1 VDLGVSIRSGRV
13 WRRGRGRAVGRFLL
27 RRLWLSAIT
36 LILVSIVVFAVA
48 EVLPGDVGRTILG
61 PFATNEQV
69 AQLNQEFGLDR
80 PLPVRY
86 ADWSSDFVTGDW
98 GESYLLD
105 TPVRPLVVER
115 MINSLYLGAFA
126 LAFIVPVS
134 IGLGVLA
141 ALHRDG
147 LIDRAISVT
156 GLSLIALPEFV
167 VGVIVLVIFAV
178 ELGWFPVSSRVPSAN
193 PVDVVRQFFLPSI
206 PLMLVLFGYI
216 ARMARAG
223 TVEALDSDYVRTA
236 VLKGLPRRTLIWRHV
251 LRNAL
256 LPTISVVS
264 VQVGYLFGG
273 LVVVETLFNYPGI
286 GKLLLDSAV
295 GHDLPVLEATVL
307 IVAVLYMLSNLVAD
321 SLYAVLNP
329 RIRVA
334 R

>member
-1 VDLGVSIRSGRV
+1 
-13 WRRGRGRAVGRFLL
+13 VGRFLL

-36 LILVSIVVFAVA
+36 LLLVSIVLFAVA

-69 AQLNQEFGLDR
+69 AQLNRELGLDR

-86 ADWSSDFVTGDW
+86 VDWLSGFISGDW
-98 GESYLLD
+98 GQSPLLN

-115 MINSLYLGAFA
+115 MINSLMLATFA
-126 LAFIVPVS
+126 LALVVPVS

-147 LIDRAISVT
+147 PIDRVISVT

-167 VGVIVLVIFAV
+167 AGVVVLVVFAV
-178 ELGWFPVSSRVPSAN
+178 QLGWFPVSSEVPSAN
-193 PVDVVRQFFLPSI
+193 PVDVIRQFLLPSI
-206 PLMLVLFGYI
+206 PLVLVLFGYI

-223 TVEALDSDYVRTA
+223 TVEALDSNYVRTA

-273 LVVVETLFNYPGI
+273 LVVIETLFNYPGI
-286 GKLLLDSAV
+286 GKLLLDSAI

-307 IVAVLYMLSNLVAD
+307 VVAVLFMLSNLVAD

-329 RIRVA
+329 RIRVP

>member
-1 VDLGVSIRSGRV
+1 M
-13 WRRGRGRAVGRFLL
+13 GRFLL

-36 LILVSIVVFAVA
+36 LLLVSIVLFAVA

-69 AQLNQEFGLDR
+69 AQLNRELGLDR

-86 ADWSSDFVTGDW
+86 VEWLGGFISGDW
-98 GESYLLD
+98 GQSPLLN

-115 MINSLYLGAFA
+115 MINSLMLATFA
-126 LAFIVPVS
+126 LALVVPVS

-147 LIDRAISVT
+147 PIDRVISVT

-167 VGVIVLVIFAV
+167 AGVVVLVVFAV
-178 ELGWFPVSSRVPSAN
+178 QLGWFPVSSEVPSAN
-193 PVDVVRQFFLPSI
+193 PVDVIRQFLLPSI
-206 PLMLVLFGYI
+206 PLVLVLFGYI

-223 TVEALDSDYVRTA
+223 TVEALDSNYVRTA

-273 LVVVETLFNYPGI
+273 LVVTESLFNYPGI

-307 IVAVLYMLSNLVAD
+307 VIAVLYMLSNLVAD

-329 RIRVA
+329 RIRVP

>member
-1 VDLGVSIRSGRV
+1 MSIRSGRI
-13 WRRGRGRAVGRFLL
+13 WRRGRRRAVSRFLL

-61 PFATNEQV
+61 PFATNKQV
-69 AQLNQEFGLDR
+69 AQLNQELGLDR

-86 ADWSSDFVTGDW
+86 ADWASDFVTGDW

-115 MINSLYLGAFA
+115 MINSVALGAFA

-141 ALHRDG
+141 ALYRDG

-223 TVEALDSDYVRTA
+223 TVGALESDYVRTA

-286 GKLLLDSAV
+286 GKLLLDSAI

-329 RIRVA
+329 RIRVS

>member
-1 VDLGVSIRSGRV
+1 VSLRFVQR
-13 WRRGRGRAVGRFLL
+13 WRRGRGGTAGRFLL

-36 LILVSIVVFAVA
+36 LVLVSVVVFAVA

-69 AQLNQEFGLDR
+69 ERLNRELGLER
-80 PLPVRY
+80 PLVVRY
-86 ADWSSDFVTGDW
+86 AGWLGDFVRGEWGD
-98 GESYLLD
+98 SFLLN

-115 MINSLYLGAFA
+115 AVNSVLLGAFA

-141 ALHRDG
+141 ALYRDG
-147 LIDRAISVT
+147 FIDRAISVT

-178 ELGWFPVSSRVPSAN
+178 ELGWFPVSSQVPSAN

-223 TVEALDSDYVRTA
+223 TVEALASDYVRTA
-236 VLKGLPRRTLIWRHV
+236 VLKGLSRWALIWRHV

-307 IVAVLYMLSNLVAD
+307 VVALLYMLSNLVAD

-329 RIRVA
+329 RIRVG